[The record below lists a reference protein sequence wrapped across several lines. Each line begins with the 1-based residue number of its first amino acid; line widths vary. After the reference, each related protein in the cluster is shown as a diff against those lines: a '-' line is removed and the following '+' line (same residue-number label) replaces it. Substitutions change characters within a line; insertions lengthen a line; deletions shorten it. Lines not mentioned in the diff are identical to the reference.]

1 MEFRNDPKVDDL
13 DAVGGGS
20 GTLVARRFHAGL
32 AFKWEPG
39 GDATALVEFVG
50 ASLIAVEGKVFFREP
65 NGSLSPMNVNRK
77 MVVIKPPAGEPFFV
91 EDHEFTTQFA
101 SVDGKVARAERG
113 VAEPADSSMPHATS
127 LSAEQFSAEPDA
139 PVKRGPGRP
148 KKVVGD

>member
-13 DAVGGGS
+13 DAVGGGD
-20 GTLVARRFHAGL
+20 GTLVARRFHAGV

-39 GDATALVEFVG
+39 GDANALVAFVG
-50 ASLIAVEGKVFFREP
+50 SSLIAVEGKVFFREP

-101 SVDGKVARAERG
+101 SVDGKIARAERK
-113 VAEPADSSMPHATS
+113 VAEPADSSTPHAAS
-127 LSAEQFSAEPDA
+127 LSAEQFAKDAE